1 MFRLSSRQTS
11 RIGMLCLALFV
22 FALLVVFLFP
32 TGDRSC
38 YFLFTDLV
46 LGQAMVKPLMPH
58 KMTIPSI
65 SPHSTT
71 TNRLNYGIISAQT
84 SDTVWC
90 YKVYP
95 LKKCTY
101 PPRIAPAIG
110 LGRHPLMWVRWLHLH
125 TECWILISDDPH
137 PIPRVYHTP

>member
-1 MFRLSSRQTS
+1 
-11 RIGMLCLALFV
+11 MLCLALFV

-84 SDTVWC
+84 SDTVC
-90 YKVYP
+90 GAT
-95 LKKCTY
+95 KCTPLRSVPT
-101 PPRIAPAIG
+101 PPRIAPA
-110 LGRHPLMWVRWLHLH
+110 RVRKA
-125 TECWILISDDPH
+125 P
-137 PIPRVYHTP
+137 PYVGKVATPAY